1 MAFDSITQFQQCIS
15 TEEKKGRASVTL
27 VNVVIW
33 LFLIFLTTCSFGA
46 LLLVAFVG
54 WLLRSLFAEYNVRK
68 LQALGTTAS
77 PDQFPAVAEAVTS
90 VCERFNFAKRPRVI
104 VLSSGETNAFAMKF
118 ARKRVMVILSELLE
132 GIIERPEEV
141 RALVAHEMC
150 HNALDHGPR
159 GVFEIYKSARYKAGR
174 ELTCD
179 NAGLVA
185 AENLDS
191 AKTLIKKLCV
201 GPKLYDHLSDRA
213 LITEAGYLYSG
224 FVGWLLRG
232 HLTHPP
238 AGARLENLDRF
249 WASAEGGR
257 V

>member
-33 LFLIFLTTCSFGA
+33 LFLIFLTACSFGA
-46 LLLVAFVG
+46 LLVV
-54 WLLRSLFAEYNVRK
+54 
-68 LQALGTTAS
+68 
-77 PDQFPAVAEAVTS
+77 
-90 VCERFNFAKRPRVI
+90 
-104 VLSSGETNAFAMKF
+104 
-118 ARKRVMVILSELLE
+118 
-132 GIIERPEEV
+132 
-141 RALVAHEMC
+141 
-150 HNALDHGPR
+150 
-159 GVFEIYKSARYKAGR
+159 VF
-174 ELTCD
+174 
-179 NAGLVA
+179 
-185 AENLDS
+185 
-191 AKTLIKKLCV
+191 V
-201 GPKLYDHLSDRA
+201 GPKLYDHLSESA
-213 LITEAGYLYSG
+213 LKTEAGYLYSG